1 MVMHFPQKLKVA
13 YHVSPL
19 DKFKQREEGS
29 FEIMK
34 NAKHDEYD
42 TKMKDK
48 THKWQNWMISN
59 NSNDVSEFIYVIIH
73 NTRARK

>member
-1 MVMHFPQKLKVA
+1 MLHIMFHHWTNLSNEKRDQ
-13 YHVSPL
+13 
-19 DKFKQREEGS
+19 